1 MHFKT
6 HPWNG
11 EKCKRLPKG
20 RLRNRENVECIE
32 MYIGMY
38 RTKKTELYM
47 YNSKKMELYMY
58 NSKKTE
64 LYMYNPKKMELYMYN
79 SKKNGVT
86 HSYTF
91 LYISSFSQVLGQRFL
106 KVHSLF
112 GVCLTKKMRPHGPRL
127 LKLKSSHM
135 L

>member
-47 YNSKKMELYMY
+47 YNSKKWSYRCITRKNGVIHVQPE
-58 NSKKTE
+58 
-64 LYMYNPKKMELYMYN
+64 KMELYMYN